1 MCGVRISNPSPNHM
15 GTWKVFTN
23 ELRNG
28 QQMISNNK
36 ELSLYTYNQV
46 VIKLNIPF
54 GQLSAKLSVTW
65 SLGHLVT

>member
-46 VIKLNIPF
+46 VIKSNSIQKCLKNK
-54 GQLSAKLSVTW
+54 LVAKY
-65 SLGHLVT
+65 